1 MIVITLILELNKIL
15 PIIYIAVPDLS
26 KVMIIII
33 YTSDHSIVKIGRLL
47 RRPFLLGWF

>member
-1 MIVITLILELNKIL
+1 MIDYINFRIEQDLTY
-15 PIIYIAVPDLS
+15 YIAVPDLS

-47 RRPFLLGWF
+47 RRPFLLGRF